1 MLGSFLKAFLQL
13 GDAAFTRVLLKSL
26 AASFILYILLYIGIG
41 WGFSHLALFGIGW
54 ADSLTA
60 LLGGLAVMLLTLM
73 LAPGVMLLSLSFL
86 LDDIAEAVE
95 FRHYPGQPAP
105 RRQALGEVAWSAVR
119 FSAVMVLAN
128 LAALPFYLALMVV
141 GAGPLAFLLLNG
153 YLLSR
158 EYFELVAARRVTPE
172 LSDSLRRSH
181 LGRLWLGGC
190 LLALMSMVPGL
201 NLLSPLVATAAMLH
215 EFEALRRRAGIAD

>member
-1 MLGSFLKAFLQL
+1 MPGSFLKAFLQL
-13 GDAAFTRVLLKSL
+13 ADPAFTRVLLKSL
-26 AASFILYILLYIGIG
+26 AASVILYILLYMGIG

-54 ADSLTA
+54 ADSLTN

-86 LDDIAEAVE
+86 LDEIAEAVE
-95 FRHYPGQPAP
+95 SRHYPGQAAP
-105 RRQALGEVAWSAVR
+105 RRQGLGEVAWSAVR

-128 LAALPFYLALMVV
+128 LAALPLYLALMLV
-141 GAGPLAFLLLNG
+141 GIGPLAFLLLNG

-158 EYFELVAARRVTPE
+158 EYFELVAARRMLPE
-172 LSDSLRRSH
+172 LSDSLRRAH

-215 EFEALRRRAGIAD
+215 EFESLRRKAGIC